1 MLRARPGEDPPTVA
15 EVVAAIVRRPD
26 WQARAACLGAGVDLF
41 FPPRGQS
48 TAAAKALC
56 ATCPVVAECQDY
68 ALETDAE
75 AGIWGGMGARALRRR
90 PEVA

>member
-1 MLRARPGEDPPTVA
+1 MRQRPGVEVETVA
-15 EVVAAIVRRPD
+15 DVLAQLLRRPA
-26 WQARAACLGAGVDLF
+26 WQAQAACRGQGAAVF
-41 FPPRGQS
+41 FPDRGGS

-56 ATCPVVAECQDY
+56 ATCEVVAECQDY

-90 PEVA
+90 PDVA